1 MLITF
6 EELRTIK
13 HHLPT
18 GSIKQIAEKLNLKE
32 QSVRNYFG
40 ANKTSGHLA
49 TTWHKQAGPNG
60 GILKIE
66 DPTILN
72 LAKQMIIR
80 NQEVSQQ

>member
-6 EELRTIK
+6 EELRNIK
-13 HHLPT
+13 HNLPT
-18 GSIKQIAEKLNLKE
+18 GSVKQIAQQLNIQE

-40 ANKTSGHLA
+40 ANKMASQSTIG
-49 TTWHKQAGPNG
+49 WHKQAGPNG

-72 LAKQMIIR
+72 LAKQLI
-80 NQEVSQQ
+80 QEEKNVS